1 MFSKLLKNKF
11 YIIFRDNLLSV
22 FSLSNHRY
30 IALAS
35 GKRVAL
41 LASFSNFS
49 NREYFLKNNIEKK
62 YKFGFELKAKA
73 KAKSGFFWSGK
84 MSEKE
89 ALRILDNV
97 VYSNNQ
103 KWKIELKKI
112 KNLMLYDYY
121 NKVFFKK
128 MKKINFPIKERFNT
142 NVKK

>member
-1 MFSKLLKNKF
+1 
-11 YIIFRDNLLSV
+11 
-22 FSLSNHRY
+22 
-30 IALAS
+30 
-35 GKRVAL
+35 
-41 LASFSNFS
+41 
-49 NREYFLKNNIEKK
+49 
-62 YKFGFELKAKA
+62 
-73 KAKSGFFWSGK
+73 

-103 KWKIELKKI
+103 KWKIELRKI